1 MEYHE
6 RDAREDVVKQRNIVC
21 STSGVLMKAHL
32 QNTYSLGAPFGAL
45 VSDESSMFEGG
56 EEISKMMNLVS
67 QGIVQSD
74 AWKTFI
80 GDVMQEG
87 PSGSAQRACW
97 ASAAFLL
104 YTPLCRCIF
113 SLIFSM

>member
-1 MEYHE
+1 MEDRE
-6 RDAREDVVKQRNIVC
+6 RDAREAVVKQRGIVC

-80 GDVMQEG
+80 GDVTQDG
-87 PSGSAQRACW
+87 PSGSAQRSCW
-97 ASAAFLL
+97 ASADYLAYTSLQRSIFL
-104 YTPLCRCIF
+104 
-113 SLIFSM
+113 